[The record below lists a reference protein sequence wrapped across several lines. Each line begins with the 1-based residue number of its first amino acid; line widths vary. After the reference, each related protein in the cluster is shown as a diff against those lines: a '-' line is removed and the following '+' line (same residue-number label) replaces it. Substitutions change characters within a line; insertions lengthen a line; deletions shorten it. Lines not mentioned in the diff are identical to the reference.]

1 MKVRIKEIIRPTGEI
16 VYKIQRKY
24 YGLFWMN
31 EKFTYVNA
39 YDKDYKYVYSIKE
52 ITTKSESFAKWFAE
66 WISQGKDYVIG
77 ETQRGTVVFLY
88 KYYSSCEEGTY
99 YVGDMDINTAKEIVQ
114 KFINKNKK
122 LRINIINI

>member
-16 VYKIQRKY
+16 VYKIQRKH

-31 EKFTYVNA
+31 EKYRYV
-39 YDKDYKYVYSIKE
+39 KEGSRDYKYIYSITE
-52 ITTKSESFAKWFAE
+52 ITATSESFAKWYAE
-66 WISQGKDYVIG
+66 WISQGKEYVIG
-77 ETQRGTVVFLY
+77 ETHRGTFVFLY
-88 KYYSSCEEGTY
+88 RYYSSCKEGTY
-99 YVGDMDINTAKEIVQ
+99 YVGDMDINTAKEIVR